1 MKVLKKILI
10 SVFAIILILALV
22 LAGIYFFVLK
32 KYDIDLFKTAAQLK
46 IISQDVDQNK
56 LCPNAFGEDDFNALQ
71 SNVNG
76 KFSGLIAKEDGKGY
90 NGYYVDFSAL
100 EGKTPENSGENP
112 SSLVFDDKQLG
123 ALAQTVFYKNNGGI
137 IKLGE
142 REISATLMQIDL
154 SEFTE
159 NGGAD
164 FNIVAKLDL
173 SQIKAGMNSFPYN
186 LFAKYVPD
194 SLYVSSTVS
203 VAKTDD
209 AFAYTVSHKALTLNM
224 LSADDTADLFHTLD
238 TVLKIGSAED
248 MNVKIGTV
256 VTDALIGCEGN
267 AGFAYSL
274 KAAGAKRFVFASLND
289 GAKDAMII
297 EW

>member
-10 SVFAIILILALV
+10 SVFAIILIIALV

-32 KYDIDLFKTAAQLK
+32 KYEIDLFKTAAQLK
-46 IISQDVDQNK
+46 IISREVDQNA
-56 LCPNAFGEDDFNALQ
+56 LCPNAFGEEDFNGLQ
-71 SNVNG
+71 SNVNARLD
-76 KFSGLIAKEDGKGY
+76 GLIAKEDGKGY

-100 EGKTPENSGENP
+100 EGKTPEDLSENP

-123 ALAQTVFYKNNGGI
+123 ALAQTVFYANNGGI

-142 REISATLMQIDL
+142 KELPVTLMQVEL

-173 SQIKAGMNSFPYN
+173 SQIKAEMMAFPYN
-186 LFAKYVPD
+186 LFEKYVPD

-224 LSADDTADLFHTLD
+224 LNADDTADLFHTLD
-238 TVLKIGSAED
+238 AVLKIGSAED

-256 VTDALIGCEGN
+256 VTDALIGCEEN
-267 AGFAYSL
+267 PGFAYSL
-274 KAAGAKRFVFASLND
+274 KSVGAKRFMFAALS
-289 GAKDAMII
+289 GVAPHAMVI